1 MSYFLVHKFRHA
13 RRAKIKLTHYN
24 INTYQPK
31 GKIMR
36 TLRLQ
41 HQMGSLAI
49 IEGDGY
55 KLIEYYIP
63 DYTNLYVFT
72 ETGKQLMLT
81 LLKLFA
87 LQGYTHVQLDSEP
100 LMTIQELITSIE
112 NNYETEIL
120 ITE

>member
-1 MSYFLVHKFRHA
+1 MK
-13 RRAKIKLTHYN
+13 
-24 INTYQPK
+24 
-31 GKIMR
+31 

-49 IEGDGY
+49 LEGDGY

-72 ETGKQLMLT
+72 ETGKQLELT
-81 LLKLFA
+81 LWKLFA

-100 LMTIQELITSIE
+100 LMTIQEFITNIE
-112 NNYETEIL
+112 NKYETE
-120 ITE
+120 

>member
-1 MSYFLVHKFRHA
+1 MK
-13 RRAKIKLTHYN
+13 
-24 INTYQPK
+24 
-31 GKIMR
+31 

-49 IEGDGY
+49 LEGDGY

-72 ETGKQLMLT
+72 ETGKQLELT
-81 LLKLFA
+81 LWKLFA

-100 LMTIQELITSIE
+100 LMTIQEFITNIE
-112 NNYETEIL
+112 NNYETE
-120 ITE
+120 

>member
-1 MSYFLVHKFRHA
+1 MK
-13 RRAKIKLTHYN
+13 
-24 INTYQPK
+24 
-31 GKIMR
+31 

-72 ETGKQLMLT
+72 ETGKQLELT
-81 LLKLFA
+81 LWKLFA

-100 LMTIQELITSIE
+100 LITIQEFITNIE
-112 NNYETEIL
+112 NNYETDISL
-120 ITE
+120 TE

>member
-1 MSYFLVHKFRHA
+1 MK
-13 RRAKIKLTHYN
+13 
-24 INTYQPK
+24 
-31 GKIMR
+31 

-72 ETGKQLMLT
+72 ETGKQLELT
-81 LLKLFA
+81 LWKLFA

-100 LMTIQELITSIE
+100 LMTMLEFITMIE
-112 NNYETEIL
+112 NIKWSE
-120 ITE
+120 

>member
-1 MSYFLVHKFRHA
+1 MK
-13 RRAKIKLTHYN
+13 
-24 INTYQPK
+24 
-31 GKIMR
+31 

-41 HQMGSLAI
+41 HQQGSLAI

-72 ETGKQLMLT
+72 ETGKQLELT
-81 LLKLFA
+81 LWKLFA

-100 LMTIQELITSIE
+100 LMTIQEFITNIE
-112 NNYETEIL
+112 NNYETEISL
-120 ITE
+120 TE

>member
-1 MSYFLVHKFRHA
+1 MK
-13 RRAKIKLTHYN
+13 
-24 INTYQPK
+24 
-31 GKIMR
+31 

-49 IEGDGY
+49 LEGDGY

-72 ETGKQLMLT
+72 ETGKQLELT
-81 LLKLFA
+81 LWKLFA

-100 LMTIQELITSIE
+100 LMTIQEFITNIE
-112 NNYETEIL
+112 NNYEME
-120 ITE
+120 

>member
-1 MSYFLVHKFRHA
+1 MK
-13 RRAKIKLTHYN
+13 
-24 INTYQPK
+24 
-31 GKIMR
+31 

-49 IEGDGY
+49 LEGDGY

-72 ETGKQLMLT
+72 ETGKQLELT
-81 LLKLFA
+81 LWKLFA

-100 LMTIQELITSIE
+100 LMTIQEFITNIE
-112 NNYETEIL
+112 NNYETEISL
-120 ITE
+120 TE

>member
-1 MSYFLVHKFRHA
+1 MK
-13 RRAKIKLTHYN
+13 
-24 INTYQPK
+24 
-31 GKIMR
+31 

-49 IEGDGY
+49 LEGNGY

-72 ETGKQLMLT
+72 ETGKQLELT
-81 LLKLFA
+81 LWKLFA

-100 LMTIQELITSIE
+100 LMTIQEFITNIE
-112 NNYETEIL
+112 NNYETEISL
-120 ITE
+120 TE

>member
-1 MSYFLVHKFRHA
+1 MK
-13 RRAKIKLTHYN
+13 
-24 INTYQPK
+24 
-31 GKIMR
+31 

-49 IEGDGY
+49 LEGDGY

-72 ETGKQLMLT
+72 ETGKQLELT
-81 LLKLFA
+81 LWKLFA

-100 LMTIQELITSIE
+100 LMTIQEFMTNIE
-112 NNYETEIL
+112 NNYETEISL
-120 ITE
+120 TE

>member
-1 MSYFLVHKFRHA
+1 MK
-13 RRAKIKLTHYN
+13 
-24 INTYQPK
+24 
-31 GKIMR
+31 

-49 IEGDGY
+49 LEGDGY

-72 ETGKQLMLT
+72 ETGKQLELT
-81 LLKLFA
+81 LWKLFA

-100 LMTIQELITSIE
+100 LMTIQEFITNIE
-112 NNYETEIL
+112 NNYETEISL
-120 ITE
+120 TLTE

>member
-1 MSYFLVHKFRHA
+1 MK
-13 RRAKIKLTHYN
+13 
-24 INTYQPK
+24 
-31 GKIMR
+31 

-49 IEGDGY
+49 LEGDGY

-72 ETGKQLMLT
+72 ETGKQLELT
-81 LLKLFA
+81 LWKLFA

-100 LMTIQELITSIE
+100 LMIIQEFIANIE
-112 NNYETEIL
+112 NNYETEISL
-120 ITE
+120 TE

>member
-1 MSYFLVHKFRHA
+1 MK
-13 RRAKIKLTHYN
+13 
-24 INTYQPK
+24 
-31 GKIMR
+31 

-72 ETGKQLMLT
+72 ETGKQLELT
-81 LLKLFA
+81 LWKLFA
-87 LQGYTHVQLDSEP
+87 LQGYTHVQLDSDP
-100 LMTIQELITSIE
+100 LIPIQEFITNIE
-112 NNYETEIL
+112 NNYETE
-120 ITE
+120 

>member
-1 MSYFLVHKFRHA
+1 MK
-13 RRAKIKLTHYN
+13 
-24 INTYQPK
+24 
-31 GKIMR
+31 

-49 IEGDGY
+49 LDGDGY

-72 ETGKQLMLT
+72 ETGKQLELT
-81 LLKLFA
+81 LWKLFA

-100 LMTIQELITSIE
+100 LMPIQEFITNIE
-112 NNYETEIL
+112 NNYETEISL
-120 ITE
+120 TE

>member
-1 MSYFLVHKFRHA
+1 MK
-13 RRAKIKLTHYN
+13 
-24 INTYQPK
+24 
-31 GKIMR
+31 

-72 ETGKQLMLT
+72 ETGKQLELT
-81 LLKLFA
+81 LWKLFA

-100 LMTIQELITSIE
+100 LITIQEFITNIE
-112 NNYETEIL
+112 NNYETEISL
-120 ITE
+120 TE

>member
-1 MSYFLVHKFRHA
+1 MK
-13 RRAKIKLTHYN
+13 
-24 INTYQPK
+24 
-31 GKIMR
+31 

-72 ETGKQLMLT
+72 ETGKQLELT
-81 LLKLFA
+81 LWKLFA

-100 LMTIQELITSIE
+100 LMTIQEFITNIE
-112 NNYETEIL
+112 NNYETE
-120 ITE
+120 